1 MIQQAK
7 INSFINSIKDT
18 AAEKR
23 AAISSETQQMLNSER
38 AEMEAQAKKA
48 ADDYIKAKTASIK
61 LEAGRRISENAAECR
76 KKVFSRRNEIAD
88 KTLSSVAERLRAFTQ
103 SDEYL
108 PFLIESAENII
119 KNFDYGSITL
129 LVRPEDMKYEA
140 DILSKFPN
148 ASVSEDAS
156 IRIGGVKGINSIV
169 TLLID
174 DTLDSRL
181 EQQKRWFEEN
191 SELYIS
197 MR

>member
-1 MIQQAK
+1 MIQQSK

-23 AAISSETQQMLNSER
+23 AAISSETQEMLNSEK

-48 ADDYIKAKTASIK
+48 AEDYIKVKTASIK
-61 LEAGRRISENAAECR
+61 LEAGRRISENSAECI

-88 KTLSSVAERLRAFTQ
+88 KTLSSVAEKLKDFTQ
-103 SDEYL
+103 SEEYG
-108 PFLIESAENII
+108 PFLLKSAE
-119 KNFDYGSITL
+119 SILRSFGCESVTL
-129 LVRPEDMKYEA
+129 LLRPEDMKFGTE
-140 DILSKFPN
+140 ITEKFPN

-156 IRIGGVKGINSIV
+156 IKIGGVKGINSIV

-191 SELYIS
+191 SGLYIS